1 MSRGRKGR
9 LCPSARSSALRQ
21 NQICLIVL
29 LLVEWQTGGSQ
40 HCSRRFRARGGW
52 LDDGLLCI
60 LQPPGSK
67 QNRNLCAMQHN
78 SVDDVLEAVRRVE
91 ISERTIVAIA
101 GPPGSGKST
110 IAARIVDELNS
121 TERGSAAVL
130 GMDGFHYDDLV
141 LNERGWRARKG
152 APETFDVA
160 GLEHLLARLRNNSE
174 QEIAVPVFDRAL
186 EISRAGALIIPR
198 STRFVIV
205 EGNYLLL
212 RQVPW
217 TNLLR
222 YYDMTVFLQV
232 EERVLRE
239 RLEMR
244 WRLFGFNNEEVQAK
258 VVQNDLPNALLVTS
272 QSQSPDFLIR
282 ST

>member
-1 MSRGRKGR
+1 
-9 LCPSARSSALRQ
+9 
-21 NQICLIVL
+21 
-29 LLVEWQTGGSQ
+29 
-40 HCSRRFRARGGW
+40 
-52 LDDGLLCI
+52 
-60 LQPPGSK
+60 
-67 QNRNLCAMQHN
+67 MQHN

-160 GLEHLLARLRNNSE
+160 ALEHLLARLRNNSE

-198 STRFVIV
+198 STRLVIV

-232 EERVLRE
+232 EDRVLRE

>member
-1 MSRGRKGR
+1 
-9 LCPSARSSALRQ
+9 
-21 NQICLIVL
+21 
-29 LLVEWQTGGSQ
+29 
-40 HCSRRFRARGGW
+40 
-52 LDDGLLCI
+52 
-60 LQPPGSK
+60 
-67 QNRNLCAMQHN
+67 MQHK
-78 SVDDVLEAVRRVE
+78 SVEDVVEAIRRMG
-91 ISERTIVAIA
+91 ISQRSIVAIA

-121 TERGSAAVL
+121 AENRSAAVL

-152 APETFDVA
+152 APETFDVG
-160 GLEHLLARLRNNSE
+160 GLEHLLARLRTNSE
-174 QEIAVPVFDRAL
+174 EEIAIPVFDRAI

-217 TNLLR
+217 TNLWR
-222 YYDMTVFLQV
+222 HYDMTVFLQV
-232 EERVLRE
+232 EESVLRE

-244 WRLFGFNNEEVQAK
+244 WQLLGFDSDQVQTK
-258 VVQNDLPNALLVTS
+258 VLQNDLPNAHLVTS

-282 ST
+282 TT

>member
-1 MSRGRKGR
+1 M
-9 LCPSARSSALRQ
+9 
-21 NQICLIVL
+21 
-29 LLVEWQTGGSQ
+29 
-40 HCSRRFRARGGW
+40 
-52 LDDGLLCI
+52 
-60 LQPPGSK
+60 SK
-67 QNRNLCAMQHN
+67 QNRILDAMQHN
-78 SVDDVLEAVRRVE
+78 SVDDVLEAIRRME

-121 TERGSAAVL
+121 TESGSAAVL

-152 APETFDVA
+152 APETFDVG

-174 QEIAVPVFDRAL
+174 QEIAVPVFDRAI

-217 TNLLR
+217 ANLLR

-232 EERVLRE
+232 EEGVLRE
-239 RLEMR
+239 RLQMR
-244 WRLFGFNNEEVQAK
+244 WRLFGFDNEEVQAK

-282 ST
+282 AT